1 MRAAGRLHRSRGR
14 CCSAALTVDWF
25 YSPRF
30 KPALLSSRRQ
40 PPRGKPTLLRP
51 LRLPSAGLK
60 PAPRAGR
67 WGALPPGAGRALWR
81 GGYLER
87 GVGLKESAGDWEATP
102 AGNWPSSS
110 GRLGREQRAHG
121 MPPVSWVLGVQV
133 VGVPQPESEAAT
145 GTDSIRSS
153 PDLGRA
159 ALVRKCSWQRG
170 ERGPGARERRR
181 FGSNPG
187 CRMVRTP
194 QGAGPA
200 RLQSSAL
207 REGSHGRAVCGTRA
221 ARGPDRAPS
230 DHGEE
235 WS

>member
-87 GVGLKESAGDWEATP
+87 GVGLKRVPGTGKRPLLGIGRAAPGGWAE
-102 AGNWPSSS
+102 SS
-110 GRLGREQRAHG
+110 GHTEC
-121 MPPVSWVLGVQV
+121 PPVSWVLGVQV

-159 ALVRKCSWQRG
+159 ALVPKCSWQRG

>member
-1 MRAAGRLHRSRGR
+1 MSGAGAQGWGRRCWGCLGGGVRAAGRLHRSRGR

-87 GVGLKESAGDWEATP
+87 GVGLKRVPGTGKRP
-102 AGNWPSSS
+102 L
-110 GRLGREQRAHG
+110 LG
-121 MPPVSWVLGVQV
+121 
-133 VGVPQPESEAAT
+133 
-145 GTDSIRSS
+145 I
-153 PDLGRA
+153 GRA
-159 ALVRKCSWQRG
+159 APGGWAESSGHTECPQQAGFWEYRLLGSPSQNQKQPPVRIASGAAPIWAGLLWSASAPGSGANGVLVREKDAGSDRT
-170 ERGPGARERRR
+170 PGA
-181 FGSNPG
+181 
-187 CRMVRTP
+187 
-194 QGAGPA
+194 
-200 RLQSSAL
+200 
-207 REGSHGRAVCGTRA
+207 
-221 ARGPDRAPS
+221 
-230 DHGEE
+230 E
-235 WS
+235 W